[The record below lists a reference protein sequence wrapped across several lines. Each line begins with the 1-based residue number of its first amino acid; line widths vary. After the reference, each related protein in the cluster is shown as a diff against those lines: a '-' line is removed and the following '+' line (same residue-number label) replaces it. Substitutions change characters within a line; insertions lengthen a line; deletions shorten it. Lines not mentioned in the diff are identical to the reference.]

1 MTQGLHI
8 CRTGRAIDD
17 EVFNATSAR
26 HERDKGTATLI
37 IAALRLPSK
46 SA

>member
-17 EVFNATSAR
+17 EVFMQHLQDMSATRAQQ
-26 HERDKGTATLI
+26 
-37 IAALRLPSK
+37 RL
-46 SA
+46 